1 MHPQCDEQIL
11 GVKLCREGGVGGGA
25 LVNQPEPVTDCCGKR
40 NIYSPREQ
48 LCLPQRMCCRVEVL
62 HGNEVCALVGGK
74 HGGAGT
80 GHECVDSA
88 EPVGFILTA
97 FERCVPVTDGQ
108 FRERMFDHKASA
120 RGIHHPDVGGDTT
133 GERGCLRGFVGA
145 DEPRLPKKT
154 EIFSGKDP
162 PTITVCLRHD
172 RTYHA
177 AVIPPS
183 ITRSVPVM
191 NEAASLARESAA
203 VATSFGVPSRPSGCR
218 ATSCSRWAWG
228 SLASL
233 SSRSTHGEST
243 VPGLTQL
250 QRIPAFAHC
259 TAMCLVR
266 PTTAAL
272 LAQLAARSG
281 KPICPATEA
290 VFTITP
296 TPRSSMP
303 GIISRNTKEMPRTLT
318 ANKRSHSSGSQW
330 MRFFV
335 EPIPALLKSVSMGP

>member
-1 MHPQCDEQIL
+1 MSIGSGSRCTVRDAATRSAPKAVLSSSWCCGSTRNLSSRWLRQNARAKAGSPHDAHSASSRIGPSAPGRMFLGLTSPCTKARRGVQVVESGGESGRHNLCIGRCQFGVPLCEGLKIGMHPQCDEQIL
-11 GVKLCREGGVGGGA
+11 GVNLCREGGVGGGA

-120 RGIHHPDVGGDTT
+120 RGIHHPDVGGDPT

-191 NEAASLARESAA
+191 NEAASLAR
-203 VATSFGVPSRPSGCR
+203 
-218 ATSCSRWAWG
+218 
-228 SLASL
+228 
-233 SSRSTHGEST
+233 
-243 VPGLTQL
+243 
-250 QRIPAFAHC
+250 
-259 TAMCLVR
+259 
-266 PTTAAL
+266 
-272 LAQLAARSG
+272 
-281 KPICPATEA
+281 
-290 VFTITP
+290 
-296 TPRSSMP
+296 
-303 GIISRNTKEMPRTLT
+303 
-318 ANKRSHSSGSQW
+318 
-330 MRFFV
+330 
-335 EPIPALLKSVSMGP
+335 